1 MMIMMMEAWKII
13 MSTHLSKGAKHYH
26 QMEKRGRERQSLM
39 IYFPLNYFRIFH
51 TYENY
56 IILVILSERDGEK
69 RLSKM
74 SGENV

>member
-1 MMIMMMEAWKII
+1 MEDHNVNSFVKR
-13 MSTHLSKGAKHYH
+13 SKTLSSNGK
-26 QMEKRGRERQSLM
+26 ERERERESLM

-56 IILVILSERDGEK
+56 IILAILSERDGEK